1 MIVKKEVNMDM
12 CSKSGAM
19 RMLILGLILVLVRLY
34 TTWDIWVVIGV
45 LLIIKA
51 LLLIFNRP
59 RATTAPMNL
68 KKKK

>member
-1 MIVKKEVNMDM
+1 MDM
-12 CSKSGAM
+12 CSRGGAM
-19 RMLILGLILVLVRLY
+19 KMLILGLILVLVRLY

-51 LLLIFNRP
+51 LLLMFNKP
-59 RATTAPMNL
+59 KVVTQMPP